1 MYTFEEIK
9 DMLIYIADDDEINLK
24 LIKTVLNQA
33 GFSNMKL
40 FFSGKTMMEEITQN
54 RPDLLLLDIMM
65 PGFSG
70 YDVLECVK
78 QDPQVADIP
87 IIMITAASLDDNME
101 PLARSFELGAMDYIS
116 KPFSNLEL
124 IQRVKSALRME
135 KQRRALENAATQIRS
150 LQKLLPICS
159 YCKKI
164 RADKNY
170 WQEVEGYISDHTDTM
185 FSHSICPDCYETHVK
200 PQLDRLR
207 NEKKNKENKETT
219 EPKADIDN
227 AESKDS

>member
-1 MYTFEEIK
+1 MVQFEQIK
-9 DMLIYIADDDEINLK
+9 DMLIFIADDDEINLK
-24 LIKTVLNQA
+24 LIKTVLNKA
-33 GFSNMKL
+33 GFQNLKL
-40 FFSGKTMMEEITQN
+40 FFGGKSMMEELTHN

-70 YDVLECVK
+70 FDVLEWIK
-78 QDPQVADIP
+78 EDKLLTDIP

-101 PLARSFELGAMDYIS
+101 PLARSFELGAMDFIS

-124 IQRVKSALRME
+124 VQRVKSALRME
-135 KQRRALENAATQIRS
+135 KQRQALEKAASQIRS
-150 LQKLLPICS
+150 LEKLLPICS

-185 FSHSICPDCYETHVK
+185 FSHSICPDCYDKYVK
-200 PQLDRLR
+200 PQLDSLKQDHH
-207 NEKKNKENKETT
+207 KKK
-219 EPKADIDN
+219 
-227 AESKDS
+227 

>member
-1 MYTFEEIK
+1 MYNFEDIK
-9 DMLIYIADDDEINLK
+9 DMLIYVADDDEINLR
-24 LIKTVLNQA
+24 LIKAVLGQA

-40 FFSGKTMMEEITQN
+40 YFSGKSMMDELTHN

-70 YDVLECVK
+70 YEVLEWIK
-78 QDPQVADIP
+78 QDPQLSDIP

-101 PLARSFELGAMDYIS
+101 PLARSFELGAMDFIS

-124 IQRVKSALRME
+124 VQRVKSALRME
-135 KQRRALENAATQIRS
+135 KQRQALEQAARQIRS
-150 LQKLLPICS
+150 LEKLLPICS

-170 WQEVEGYISDHTDTM
+170 WQEVEGYISEHTDTM

-200 PQLDRLR
+200 PQLESLR
-207 NEKKNKENKETT
+207 HEHE
-219 EPKADIDN
+219 
-227 AESKDS
+227 ES

>member
-1 MYTFEEIK
+1 MYNFEDIK
-9 DMLIYIADDDEINLK
+9 DMLIYMADDDEINLR
-24 LIKTVLNQA
+24 LIKAVLGQA

-40 FFSGKTMMEEITQN
+40 YFSGKSMMDELTHN

-70 YDVLECVK
+70 YEVLEWIK
-78 QDPQVADIP
+78 QDPQLSDIP

-101 PLARSFELGAMDYIS
+101 PLARSFELGAMDFIS

-124 IQRVKSALRME
+124 VQRVKSALRME
-135 KQRRALENAATQIRS
+135 KQRQALEQAARQIRS
-150 LQKLLPICS
+150 LEKLLPICS

-170 WQEVEGYISDHTDTM
+170 WQEVEGYISEHTDTM

-200 PQLDRLR
+200 PQLESLR
-207 NEKKNKENKETT
+207 HEHE
-219 EPKADIDN
+219 
-227 AESKDS
+227 ES

>member
-1 MYTFEEIK
+1 MYNFEDIK
-9 DMLIYIADDDEINLK
+9 DMLIYVADDDEINLR
-24 LIKTVLNQA
+24 LIKAVLGQA

-40 FFSGKTMMEEITQN
+40 YFSGKSMMDELTHN

-70 YDVLECVK
+70 YEVLDWIK
-78 QDPQVADIP
+78 QDPQLSDIP

-101 PLARSFELGAMDYIS
+101 PLARSFELGAMDFIS

-124 IQRVKSALRME
+124 VQRVKSALRME
-135 KQRRALENAATQIRS
+135 KQRQALEQAARQIRS
-150 LQKLLPICS
+150 LEKLLPICS

-170 WQEVEGYISDHTDTM
+170 WQEVEGYISEHTDTM

-200 PQLDRLR
+200 PQLESLR
-207 NEKKNKENKETT
+207 HEHE
-219 EPKADIDN
+219 
-227 AESKDS
+227 ES

>member
-1 MYTFEEIK
+1 
-9 DMLIYIADDDEINLK
+9 
-24 LIKTVLNQA
+24 
-33 GFSNMKL
+33 MKL
-40 FFSGKTMMEEITQN
+40 YFSGKSMMDELTHN

-70 YDVLECVK
+70 YEVLEWIK
-78 QDPQVADIP
+78 QDPQLSDIP

-101 PLARSFELGAMDYIS
+101 PLARSFELGAMDFIS

-124 IQRVKSALRME
+124 VQRVKSALRME
-135 KQRRALENAATQIRS
+135 KQRQALEQAARQIRS
-150 LQKLLPICS
+150 LEKLLPICS

-170 WQEVEGYISDHTDTM
+170 WQEVEGYISEHTDTM

-200 PQLDRLR
+200 PQLESLR
-207 NEKKNKENKETT
+207 HEHE
-219 EPKADIDN
+219 
-227 AESKDS
+227 ES

>member
-1 MYTFEEIK
+1 MINFEEIK
-9 DMLIYIADDDEINLK
+9 DMQIFVADDDEINLK

-33 GFSNMKL
+33 GYTNLKL
-40 FFSGKTMMEEITQN
+40 FFSGKTMMEEVTHN
-54 RPDLLLLDIMM
+54 PPDLLLLDIMM

-70 YDVLECVK
+70 YDVLEWIK
-78 QDPQVADIP
+78 QDPILTNIP

-124 IQRVKSALRME
+124 VQRVKSALRME
-135 KQRRALENAATQIRS
+135 KQRQELEKAATQIRS
-150 LQKLLPICS
+150 LEKLLPICS

-164 RADKNY
+164 RADKDY

-185 FSHSICPDCYETHVK
+185 FSHSICPDCYEKHVK
-200 PQLDRLR
+200 PQLESLKKDR
-207 NEKKNKENKETT
+207 
-219 EPKADIDN
+219 
-227 AESKDS
+227 